1 VNSGSI
7 YIGRQRLNVS
17 LQRYNPMKKQ
27 KLSILLVDDN
37 IHFIRRM
44 ISILKE
50 VDDISHIHTAHHSE
64 EAMGLLDKKPDL
76 VFLDIAMPGK
86 NGMDLLKRIKASGRN
101 CEVIMLSNNA
111 GEFYRQRCKKLGALH
126 FLDKTNEFELVPSVI
141 RQYANKTNIN

>member
-1 VNSGSI
+1 
-7 YIGRQRLNVS
+7 
-17 LQRYNPMKKQ
+17 MKKQ

-50 VDDISHIHTAHHSE
+50 VDDVAHIHTAHHSE
-64 EAMGLLDKKPDL
+64 EAMGLLDKMPDL

-86 NGMDLLKRIKASGRN
+86 NGMDLLKRIKDSGKN
-101 CEVIMLSNNA
+101 CEVIMLSNSA
-111 GEFYRQRCKKLGALH
+111 GEYYRDQCKKLGALH

-141 RQYANKTNIN
+141 RDYAMQNVYKANGNGTIVRR

>member
-1 VNSGSI
+1 
-7 YIGRQRLNVS
+7 
-17 LQRYNPMKKQ
+17 MKTQ

-50 VDDISHIHTAHHSE
+50 VDDVSYIHTAHHSE
-64 EAMGLLDKKPDL
+64 EAMSLLDKMPDL

-86 NGMDLLKRIKASGRN
+86 NGMDLLKRIKDSGKS
-101 CEVIMLSNNA
+101 CEVIMLSNSA
-111 GEFYRQRCKKLGALH
+111 GEYYREQCRKLGALH

-141 RQYANKTNIN
+141 RDFAMQNITKANGNGTIVRR